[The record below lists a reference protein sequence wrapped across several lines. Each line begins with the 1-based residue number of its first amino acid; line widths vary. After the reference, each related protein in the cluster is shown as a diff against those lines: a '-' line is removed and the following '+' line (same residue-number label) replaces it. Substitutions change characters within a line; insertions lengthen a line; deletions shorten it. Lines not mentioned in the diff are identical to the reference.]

1 VIVLRVRL
9 ASLSV
14 AVLLAAAAT
23 SAYAGAGSGS
33 RPNGPD
39 VASFQHPAGAAI
51 NWQRVH
57 SAGASFAF
65 VKATEGSTYTNP
77 YFTQDYAAVHKAG
90 MIRSAYHY
98 ARPRSTPT
106 SARDQAKAFV
116 KVAGVAGSRGDL
128 PLTLD
133 LEETGGLN
141 PAQLVSWTQSFV
153 AEVKTLTHRTTILYT
168 YPYFWQHAMGN
179 STAFTSLPL
188 WLASYRSGGPRTP
201 LPGGW
206 KSWTFWQYTAMG
218 TTPGIRGSVD
228 ESLFSG
234 SSAQL
239 NQLANPTAHP
249 VTGPIGPLPIPL
261 PVALPK
267 TLPHLPSHAEPPTG
281 HANLGP

>member
-1 VIVLRVRL
+1 M
-9 ASLSV
+9 A
-14 AVLLAAAAT
+14 LLLGAAAT
-23 SAYAGAGSGS
+23 SANAGGGSSS

-39 VASFQHPAGAAI
+39 VASFQHPAGVAI
-51 NWQRVH
+51 DWQRVH

-65 VKATEGSTYTNP
+65 VKATEGATYTNP
-77 YFTQDYAAVHKAG
+77 YFARDYAAVHKAG
-90 MIRSAYHY
+90 MVRSAYHY
-98 ARPRSTPT
+98 ARPRATPS

-116 KVAGVAGSRGDL
+116 NVAGTAGHKGDL

-133 LEETGGLN
+133 LEETGGLS

-153 AEVKTLTHRTTILYT
+153 AEVKTLTRRQPILYT

-206 KSWTFWQYTAMG
+206 KSWTFWQYTASG
-218 TTPGIRGSVD
+218 ATPGIRGSVD

-239 NQLANPTAHP
+239 NALANPTASAAS
-249 VTGPIGPLPIPL
+249 TGPLPLPIPL

-267 TLPHLPSHAEPPTG
+267 TLPHLPAHPGAPTG
-281 HANLGP
+281 HANLRR